1 MPTFTPFNNL
11 VSMTKHIILPV
22 QSVSV
27 TSKAVSSN
35 PAYGDVDSIPHYV
48 IKFFSDSLQVGGFLV
63 VLRFPPRIILTA
75 VI

>member
-35 PAYGDVDSIPHYV
+35 PTHGDVESIPHYV
-48 IKFFSDSLQVGGFLV
+48 IKFFGDSRQVGGFLV